1 MEAETA
7 SPPSPAAGWVN
18 VLAVIAGIDLGG
30 TQVRVAAARSDGRI
44 VGTRR
49 ARTAS
54 LGGPARVIEWTC
66 EALEGLRDGERLRV
80 VGIGAPGPLDARLGV
95 LVNPPN
101 LPGWR
106 NVPLADQLSRLLRCP
121 VHLENDANLGALAE
135 YHRGAGHGTRTMA
148 YVTWSTG
155 VGGGLVIDG
164 KLYCGAHGS
173 AGEIGHMVL
182 DPDGP
187 LDACGQRG
195 CVEVFCGGGALQR
208 ETGESA
214 AELFQAAVAGDP
226 QAGLI
231 VRRAATYMGLAL
243 VNLTN
248 LFDPEMIVVG
258 GGVTRSWSQV
268 EPVLKAALRGSPFI
282 RPARRPRL
290 KRAQLGERVGE
301 VGAVEWARANL

>member
-1 MEAETA
+1 M
-7 SPPSPAAGWVN
+7 
-18 VLAVIAGIDLGG
+18 IAGIDIGG

-44 VGTRR
+44 VATKR
-49 ARTAS
+49 ARTGS
-54 LGGPARVIEWTC
+54 LGGPAGLIEWAC

-80 VGIGAPGPLDARLGV
+80 VAIGAPGPLDSRRGTLI
-95 LVNPPN
+95 NPPN
-101 LPGWR
+101 LPGWH
-106 NVPLADQLSRLLRCP
+106 NVPLAEHLSRLLSCP
-121 VHLENDANLGALAE
+121 VHLENDANLAALAE
-135 YHRGAGHGTRTMA
+135 YHRGAGRGTRTMA

-155 VGGGLVIDG
+155 VGGGLVVDG
-164 KLYCGAHGS
+164 RLFGGAHGS

-195 CVEVFCGGGALQR
+195 CVEAFCGGGALQR

-214 AELFQAAVAGDP
+214 AEIFAASASGDRQAR
-226 QAGLI
+226 LI
-231 VRRAATYMGLAL
+231 VQRAGTYRGYAL

-248 LFDPEMIVVG
+248 LFDPEVIVVG

-268 EPVLKAALRGSPFI
+268 EPVMKAVLHGSPFI

-290 KRAQLGERVGE
+290 KRARLGERVGE

>member
-1 MEAETA
+1 
-7 SPPSPAAGWVN
+7 
-18 VLAVIAGIDLGG
+18 VIAGIDLGG
-30 TQVRVAAARSDGRI
+30 TQVRVALARSDGRI
-44 VGTRR
+44 VGTRK

-54 LGGPARVIEWTC
+54 LGGPAGVVDWTYA
-66 EALEGLRDGERLRV
+66 ALERLRDGERLRV
-80 VGIGAPGPLDARLGV
+80 VGIGAPGPVDPRRGM

-101 LPGWR
+101 LPGWH
-106 NVPLADQLSRLLRCP
+106 NVPLVDQLTRVLCCP
-121 VHLENDANLGALAE
+121 VHLENDANVAALAE
-135 YHRGAGHGTRTMA
+135 YHRGAGRGTRTMA

-164 KLYCGAHGS
+164 KLFSGAHGS

-208 ETGESA
+208 ETGKSL
-214 AELFQAAVAGDP
+214 AEIFDAAVAGDP
-226 QAGLI
+226 EAALI
-231 VRRAATYMGLAL
+231 VRRAATYMGHAL

-248 LFDPEMIVVG
+248 LFDPETIVVG

-268 EPVLKAALRGSPFI
+268 EPVLRGVLHGSPFI

-290 KRAQLGERVGE
+290 KRARLGELVGE
-301 VGAVEWARANL
+301 IGAVEWARANL